1 MLLNCGLEKTLESLL
16 DSKEFKPG
24 NPKEINP
31 EYLLEGLMLK
41 LKLQYFVHMVQKTY
55 SLEKT
60 LILGKMEGGEGMT
73 EDEMVGWHHQL
84 NGHEFEQALVAGE
97 GQGSLMCYRPGDFLF
112 QEIFPTQGLN
122 PGLSHCM
129 QMLYH
134 LSQQGSPR
142 YKERGNSVMRAWF

>member
-1 MLLNCGLEKTLESLL
+1 
-16 DSKEFKPG
+16 
-24 NPKEINP
+24 
-31 EYLLEGLMLK
+31 
-41 LKLQYFVHMVQKTY
+41 
-55 SLEKT
+55 
-60 LILGKMEGGEGMT
+60 MT
-73 EDEMVGWHHQL
+73 EDEMVGWHHEL

-142 YKERGNSVMRAWF
+142 YKERGNSGMRAWF

>member
-1 MLLNCGLEKTLESLL
+1 MLLSCGVEKTLESLL

-97 GQGSLMCYRPGDFLF
+97 GQGSLMCYRPGNFLF

>member
-1 MLLNCGLEKTLESLL
+1 
-16 DSKEFKPG
+16 
-24 NPKEINP
+24 
-31 EYLLEGLMLK
+31 MLK